1 MELLEKTALEQ
12 HEALVNKK
20 VSALELTK
28 ASIERTE
35 KRDKT
40 LGAFNSLCVDDA
52 IKMAKKVDEKIAK
65 GEEIPVLA
73 GIPTALKDNMNY
85 KGYRTT
91 CSSKIL
97 ENFVSPYDATVTK
110 KHT

>member
-28 ASIERTE
+28 ASIERIE
-35 KRDKT
+35 KLDKT

-52 IKMAKKVDEKIAK
+52 IKTAKIVDP
-65 GEEIPVLA
+65 EEPIFF
-73 GIPTALKDNMNY
+73 
-85 KGYRTT
+85 
-91 CSSKIL
+91 CIL
-97 ENFVSPYDATVTK
+97 LRFLRK
-110 KHT
+110 